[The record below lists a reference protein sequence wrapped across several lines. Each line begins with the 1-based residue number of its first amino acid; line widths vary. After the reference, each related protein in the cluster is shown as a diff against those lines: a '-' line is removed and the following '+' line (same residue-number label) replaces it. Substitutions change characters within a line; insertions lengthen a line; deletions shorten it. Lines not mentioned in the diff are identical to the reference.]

1 MASTL
6 LGITPQPAA
15 LLDDRTRPD
24 FRDAF
29 GALASQS
36 TGIATAVTRVRL
48 STMDLTESELQG
60 VERFRVLVA
69 EMNAIQLTAEAR
81 GLTNDPAR
89 APRLA
94 FLQRM
99 LESGRLEVRAAP
111 LAGWSPDFTV
121 FSNAAGPSAVLTGFH
136 WFERPYP
143 HRGPALSS
151 LHFAEAA
158 RVAGRRHAELWETAH
173 DIGPAVWSILS
184 KSHPRR
190 TSVAAEPG

>member
-1 MASTL
+1 MASPL
-6 LGITPQPAA
+6 LGIKPQPAA

-29 GALASQS
+29 GALARQS
-36 TGIATAVTRVRL
+36 TDIATAVTHVRL
-48 STMDLTESELQG
+48 STMDLTEAELKG
-60 VERFRVLVA
+60 VQRFRVLVA

-81 GLTNDPAR
+81 GINNDPAR

-99 LESGRLEVRAAP
+99 LESGRLQVRAAP

-121 FSNAAGPSAVLTGFH
+121 FSNVAGPLAVLTGFH

-184 KSHPRR
+184 KARPRR
-190 TSVAAEPG
+190 TEGAAGPG

>member
-1 MASTL
+1 MDSPP

-24 FRDAF
+24 FRDVF
-29 GALASQS
+29 GALTSQS
-36 TGIATAVTRVRL
+36 TDIATAITRVRL
-48 STMDLTESELQG
+48 STMNLTESELNG

-81 GLTNDPAR
+81 GLINDPAR
-89 APRLA
+89 APRLV
-94 FLQRM
+94 FLQHM

-121 FSNAAGPSAVLTGFH
+121 FSNPSGPSAVLTGFH

-143 HRGPALSS
+143 HRGPALCS

-184 KSHPRR
+184 KAQPRQA
-190 TSVAAEPG
+190 TAVAPG